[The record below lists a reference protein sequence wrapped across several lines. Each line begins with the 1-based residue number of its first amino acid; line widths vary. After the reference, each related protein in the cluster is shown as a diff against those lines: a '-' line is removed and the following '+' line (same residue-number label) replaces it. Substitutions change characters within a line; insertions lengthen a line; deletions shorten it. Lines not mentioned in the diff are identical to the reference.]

1 MTRATRLFALV
12 CLGSTLGL
20 AQSWYGALVN
30 SKCYD
35 SLERNHSPDDALTSV
50 DRDRHGEILYCAP
63 NAKTKSFGVVL
74 DDGSRLKFD
83 PAGNAQ
89 AADFVRR
96 TGKKP
101 IFLVDVKGQV
111 SHHTVSV
118 SSISLAR

>member
-1 MTRATRLFALV
+1 MTRFTRLAALL
-12 CLGSTLGL
+12 CLGCTLGL
-20 AQSWYGALVN
+20 AQTWYGALVS

-35 SLERNHSPDDALTSV
+35 SLERNHSPDDTLTSV

-83 PAGNAQ
+83 SAGDAQ

-101 IFLVDVKGQV
+101 IFLVNVTGQINRHV
-111 SHHTVSV
+111 VSV
-118 SSISLAR
+118 SSISPAR